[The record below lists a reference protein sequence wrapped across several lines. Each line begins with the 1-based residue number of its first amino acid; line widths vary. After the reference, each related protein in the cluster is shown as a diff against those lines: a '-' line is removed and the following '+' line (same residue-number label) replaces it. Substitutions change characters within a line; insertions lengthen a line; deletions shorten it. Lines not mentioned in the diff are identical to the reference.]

1 MSYLN
6 NALQG
11 KKVVVTGA
19 TGFIG
24 GRLAQRLAAEEG
36 ARVTGTGRDLSKVP
50 FVKDAGVTLK
60 AVDLLDEAQVRELLV
75 GQEVLFHVAGWV
87 GKGSYED
94 AYRVNVTATENVL
107 RQAAAAGVQR
117 IVHLSTVG
125 AYGPPHRD
133 MMDETHP
140 IDTEQEDVYGRS
152 KAHGE
157 VVVRKL
163 IDELGLKVAIIR
175 PAMVYGP
182 RAYSWTLGL
191 YRMVKKGVPVLFGK
205 ADGHS
210 HPVYIDNLVDG
221 IMLTAVH
228 PQAIGEAF
236 NFCDRPVQWDTWWG
250 YYGQMAGRKLRRV
263 PMWIAKIGAVLSD
276 TFKLKLPLSRVRLTY
291 YRRKLVFPIEKAR
304 RLLGYEPRISLDE
317 GMKRSEA
324 WLREEGHL

>member
-6 NALQG
+6 DALRG

-36 ARVTGTGRDLSKVP
+36 ALVTGTGRDLSKVP
-50 FVKDAGVTLK
+50 FVKEAGVSLK
-60 AVDLLDEAQVRELLV
+60 AVDLLDAKQVLDLLT
-75 GQEVLFHVAGWV
+75 GQEILFHVAGWV

-94 AYRVNVTATENVL
+94 AYRVNVTVTETVL
-107 RQAAAAGVQR
+107 RQAAAAGIKRV
-117 IVHLSTVG
+117 VHLSTVG

-152 KAHGE
+152 KAEGE

-163 IDELGLKVAIIR
+163 IDELGLAVAIIR

-210 HPVYIDNLVDG
+210 HPVYIDNLIDG

-228 PQAIGEAF
+228 PNAVGEAF
-236 NFCDRPVQWDTWWG
+236 NFCDQPVQWDTWWG
-250 YYGQMAGRKLRRV
+250 YYGKMAGRKPRRV
-263 PMWIAKIGAVLSD
+263 PMWIAKIGAVASD
-276 TFKLKLPLSRVRLTY
+276 TFKLKLPLSRVRLKY
-291 YRRKLVFPIEKAR
+291 YRRKLIFPIEKAR
-304 RLLGYEPRISLDE
+304 RLLGYEPRVSLDE